1 MPEFPPVTIY
11 TLPVR
16 SGRES
21 GWKVISE
28 MNYRD
33 QNDVEKEGWPKNDA

>member
-11 TLPVR
+11 TLPVK

-21 GWKVISE
+21 GWKVISRMKDGRLNE
-28 MNYRD
+28 TII
-33 QNDVEKEGWPKNDA
+33 EKEEDE